1 MLGFLKK
8 LLILVPIGLG
18 VLAVMFAIGSR
29 EDPKRLPPEE
39 RTTFV
44 RVVEAKSLAVVP
56 RAVGHGRV
64 RPGKVWEAVGEV
76 SGRVVFR
83 HPELQRGAIL
93 QADTVL
99 LRIDPTDYRLAVAE
113 VQANIRVV
121 DAQLSLLDVRARNT
135 KRSLA
140 IEERSLA
147 LGRKQLERTRELLR
161 RGAVSQSDADREE
174 RSVLAGEQA
183 VQNLRNAVRL
193 FPAERSMQRAQRDRL
208 KHQLETAQRNLG
220 RATIVAP
227 FTCRIAAVNVEL
239 AQYAG
244 KGQVLVQAD
253 SLDVAEVVAEVPIG
267 RALALLPPGVK
278 RPRGADAVMSQL
290 REDIRAV
297 VRLRSGEVDI
307 EWPAR
312 FARVS
317 DSVDPRTRT
326 VGIIVAVDN
335 PYRSAPT
342 VQRPPLIKDMYVE
355 VELRGPP
362 RPEAVV
368 IPRAALHDSRVYV
381 VDPEDRLEFR
391 EVEVEFAQAGFVVL
405 RSGLD
410 PGERVVTSDL
420 PFAVEGMRLAAE
432 TDQAASANLVVQAG
446 GVAPV
451 R

>member
-326 VGIIVAVDN
+326 VGIIVAVDK
-335 PYRSAPT
+335 PYRSAST
-342 VQRPPLIKDMYVE
+342 VRRPPLVKGMYVE

-391 EVEVEFAQAGFVVL
+391 EVKVEFAQAGFVVL